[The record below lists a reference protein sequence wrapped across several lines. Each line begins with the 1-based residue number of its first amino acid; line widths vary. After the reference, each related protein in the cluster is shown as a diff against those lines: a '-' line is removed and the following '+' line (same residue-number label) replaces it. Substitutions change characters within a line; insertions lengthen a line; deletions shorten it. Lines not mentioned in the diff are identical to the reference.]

1 MNKKGVILS
10 GLIRPIAKRLV
21 PTNKSQ
27 LRLRDDPDSESW
39 NDYALKGEKVKI
51 NVDKLFFEKS
61 VKILTWRG
69 DVLKMITDYKFNSA
83 DSPHGKTI
91 IDFSDE
97 TRFDTH
103 ARGKS
108 VRDRNL

>member
-1 MNKKGVILS
+1 VLKFS
-10 GLIRPIAKRLV
+10 P
-21 PTNKSQ
+21 
-27 LRLRDDPDSESW
+27 LR
-39 NDYALKGEKVKI
+39 GEY
-51 NVDKLFFEKS
+51 
-61 VKILTWRG
+61 
-69 DVLKMITDYKFNSA
+69 LKMITDYKFNSA

>member
-1 MNKKGVILS
+1 
-10 GLIRPIAKRLV
+10 
-21 PTNKSQ
+21 
-27 LRLRDDPDSESW
+27 
-39 NDYALKGEKVKI
+39 
-51 NVDKLFFEKS
+51 
-61 VKILTWRG
+61 
-69 DVLKMITDYKFNSA
+69 MITDYKFNSA